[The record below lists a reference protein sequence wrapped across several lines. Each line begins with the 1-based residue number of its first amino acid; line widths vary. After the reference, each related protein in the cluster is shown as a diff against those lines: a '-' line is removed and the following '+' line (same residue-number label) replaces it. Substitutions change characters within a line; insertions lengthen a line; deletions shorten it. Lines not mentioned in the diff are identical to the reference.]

1 MTTEQTEQTEQI
13 ERQINEL
20 TDRLIVYAKQYY
32 EQDAPEISDFEYDQ
46 LSLRLRRL
54 EAQYPQFARPDSP
67 TQRVGGQ
74 PLEAFE
80 QVNHDYPMESLQD
93 VFSYEEL
100 WEFDEKIKEQFPD
113 AAYTAEVKIDGL
125 SVMLDYRDG
134 LFYQGATRGNGLVG
148 EDVTQN
154 LKTIR
159 SIPLKV
165 NTQYPRL
172 VARGEVHMPY
182 DAFERLNARRE
193 MEEQPLFANPR
204 NAAAGSLRQLD
215 PAVAARRGLDILCFN
230 LQNAEELGFESH
242 SQTFDYLESLGFPVV
257 RPRLRTSSMEEV
269 IRFIQQTGD
278 GRDQLS
284 FGMDGIVVKVDQLA
298 YRRELGSTAKAP
310 RWAIAYKYPPEV
322 KETKLLDITI
332 QVGRTGVLTPNA
344 VLAPVR
350 LAGTTV
356 SRATLHN
363 RDFIRGKDIRIGDI
377 VQVRK
382 AGEII
387 PEVLG
392 VVREK
397 REGEP
402 PEYQMPAFCPVCG
415 APVSEDEEE
424 AAVRCTG
431 AECPAQLARNIIH
444 FASRDAM
451 DIEGLGPAIVQSLL
465 DAGLIHSQADLY
477 YMKAEDI
484 AALEGMGER
493 SAAKLLEELEKSK
506 QNPLEKLLYAF
517 GVRHVG
523 QKTAKV
529 LAQTFPSI
537 QALTDATEEQLT
549 ETPDI
554 GQKTALSLSEWLHSP
569 QGRHLIAR
577 LQQAGVNMTQPE
589 SQAGDTFAGKT
600 FVLTGTLETMTRAE
614 CQKLIESLG
623 GKVSSSVSKKTS
635 YVLAGEEAG
644 SKLEKAQ
651 KLGVT
656 VITED
661 EFKAMTAAPAAE
673 GAPEQKEAP
682 EQKPEAEQL
691 NLFEK

>member
-1 MTTEQTEQTEQI
+1 MTIEQ
-13 ERQINEL
+13 QINQL
-20 TDRLIVYAKQYY
+20 TDQLIFHAKKYY
-32 EQDAPEISDFEYDQ
+32 EQDAPEITDFEYDALSRQ
-46 LSLRLRRL
+46 LRQL

-67 TQRVGGQ
+67 TQRIGGQ

-80 QVNHDYPMESLQD
+80 QVSHDYPMESLQD

-100 WEFDEKIKEQFPD
+100 WEFDQKIKEQFPD

-134 LFYQGATRGNGLVG
+134 LFFQGATRGNGLVG

-154 LKTIR
+154 LKTVR
-159 SIPLKV
+159 SIPLRV
-165 NTQYPRL
+165 ETQYPRL
-172 VARGEVHMPY
+172 VVRGEVHMPFA
-182 DAFERLNARRE
+182 AFEKLNAQRE
-193 MEEQPLFANPR
+193 LEEQPLFANPR

-242 SQTFDYLESLGFPVV
+242 SQTFEYLASLGLPVV
-257 RPRLRTSSMEEV
+257 QPRLRTSSMEEI
-269 IRFIQQTGD
+269 IRFIEKTGD
-278 GRDQLS
+278 SRDALS
-284 FGMDGIVVKVDQLA
+284 FGMDGIVIKVDQLA

-363 RDFIRGKDIRIGDI
+363 RDFIRSKDIRIGDI

-392 VVREK
+392 VVKEK
-397 REGEP
+397 REGDL

-424 AAVRCTG
+424 AFVRCTG
-431 AECPAQLARNIIH
+431 AECPAQLARNIVH

-465 DAGLIHSQADLY
+465 EAGLIHSQADLY

-484 AALEGMGER
+484 ASLEGMGER

-517 GVRHVG
+517 GIRHVG

-537 QALTDATEEQLT
+537 QALTDATEQQLT

-554 GQKTALSLSEWLHSP
+554 GQKTALSLSGWLHSQ
-569 QGRHLIAR
+569 QGQHLIQR

-589 SQAGDTFAGKT
+589 SKQGNTFAGKT
-600 FVLTGTLETMTRAE
+600 FVLTGTLQQMTRSE

-644 SKLEKAQ
+644 SKLDKAQ
-651 KLGVT
+651 KLGVS
-656 VITED
+656 VISEE
-661 EFKAMTAAPAAE
+661 EFQAMLGEPAPAEEGLEPKAE
-673 GAPEQKEAP
+673 PKPAS
-682 EQKPEAEQL
+682 KPEPEEEQL
-691 NLFEK
+691 NLFDC

>member
-1 MTTEQTEQTEQI
+1 MTTEQI
-13 ERQINEL
+13 ERQINQL
-20 TDRLIVYAKQYY
+20 TDQLIVHAKKYY
-32 EQDAPEISDFEYDQ
+32 EQDAPDISDFEYDA
-46 LSLRLRRL
+46 LSLQLRQL

-67 TQRVGGQ
+67 TQRVGGE

-100 WEFDEKIKEQFPD
+100 WEFDQKIKEQFPD

-125 SVMLDYRDG
+125 SVMLDYREG

-154 LKTIR
+154 LKTVR

-165 NTQYPRL
+165 ETQYPRL
-172 VARGEVHMPY
+172 VVRGEVHMPY
-182 DAFERLNARRE
+182 GAFERLNARRE
-193 MEEQPLFANPR
+193 LEEQPLFANPR

-242 SQTFDYLESLGFPVV
+242 SQTFDYLASLGLPVV
-257 RPRLRTSSMEEV
+257 QPRLRTGSMEEI
-269 IRFIQQTGD
+269 IRFIEQTGD
-278 GRDQLS
+278 VRDALA
-284 FGMDGIVVKVDQLA
+284 FGMDGIVVKVDQLS

-322 KETKLLDITI
+322 KETKLLDIAI
-332 QVGRTGVLTPNA
+332 QVGRTGALTPNA

-363 RDFIRGKDIRIGDI
+363 RDFIRSKDIRIGDI

-392 VVREK
+392 VVWEK
-397 REGEP
+397 REGDL

-424 AAVRCTG
+424 AAIRCTG

-477 YMKAEDI
+477 YLKAEEV
-484 AALEGMGER
+484 AALEGMGQR

-517 GVRHVG
+517 GIRHVG

-529 LAQTFPSI
+529 LAQTFPSV

-554 GQKTALSLSEWLHSP
+554 GQKTALSLSGWLHSQ
-569 QGRHLIAR
+569 QGLHLIQR

-589 SQAGDTFAGKT
+589 SRAGDTFAGKT
-600 FVLTGTLETMTRAE
+600 FVLTGTLRKTTRAE

-623 GKVSSSVSKKTS
+623 GKTSSSVSKKTS

-656 VITED
+656 VITEE
-661 EFKAMTAAPAAE
+661 EFQAMLPAE
-673 GAPEQKEAP
+673 E
-682 EQKPEAEQL
+682 
-691 NLFEK
+691 

>member
-1 MTTEQTEQTEQI
+1 MTTEQI
-13 ERQINEL
+13 ERQINQL
-20 TDRLIVYAKQYY
+20 TDQLIVHAKKYY
-32 EQDAPEISDFEYDQ
+32 EQDAPDISDFEYDA
-46 LSLRLRRL
+46 LSLQLRQL
-54 EAQYPQFARPDSP
+54 EGQYPQFARPDSP
-67 TQRVGGQ
+67 TQRVGGE

-100 WEFDEKIKEQFPD
+100 WEFDQKIKEQFPD

-125 SVMLDYRDG
+125 SVMLDYREG

-154 LKTIR
+154 LKTVR

-165 NTQYPRL
+165 ETQYPRL
-172 VARGEVHMPY
+172 VVRGEVHMPY
-182 DAFERLNARRE
+182 GAFERLNARRE
-193 MEEQPLFANPR
+193 LEEQPLFANPR

-242 SQTFDYLESLGFPVV
+242 SQTFDYLASLGLPVV
-257 RPRLRTSSMEEV
+257 QPRLRTGSMEEI
-269 IRFIQQTGD
+269 IRFIEQTGD
-278 GRDQLS
+278 ARDALA
-284 FGMDGIVVKVDQLA
+284 FGMDGIVVKVDQLS

-322 KETKLLDITI
+322 KETKLLDIAI
-332 QVGRTGVLTPNA
+332 QVGRTGALTPNA

-363 RDFIRGKDIRIGDI
+363 RDFIRSKDIRIGDI

-392 VVREK
+392 VVWEK
-397 REGEP
+397 REGDL

-424 AAVRCTG
+424 AAIRCTG

-477 YMKAEDI
+477 YLKAEEV
-484 AALEGMGER
+484 AALEGMGQR

-517 GVRHVG
+517 GIRHVG

-529 LAQTFPSI
+529 LAQTFPSV

-554 GQKTALSLSEWLHSP
+554 GQKTALSLSGWLHSQ
-569 QGRHLIAR
+569 QGLHLIQR

-589 SQAGDTFAGKT
+589 SRAGDTFAGKT
-600 FVLTGTLETMTRAE
+600 FVLTGTLRKTTRAE

-623 GKVSSSVSKKTS
+623 GKTSSSVSKKTS

-656 VITED
+656 VITEE
-661 EFKAMTAAPAAE
+661 EFQAMLPAE
-673 GAPEQKEAP
+673 E
-682 EQKPEAEQL
+682 
-691 NLFEK
+691 